1 MWWEKKEMMLDIMIP
16 SWKMMIIMAVV
27 WERDY
32 LSGLLFWC
40 KCSVFSM
47 PLRVKEISLLTDFS
61 DLQKNVFPDAY
72 HTLWVQVSLV
82 TFITF
87 IYTKEDH
94 YLSPQTA
101 FVAIALFNVLRFAI
115 NFAPMIITD
124 VIKVSLM

>member
-1 MWWEKKEMMLDIMIP
+1 M
-16 SWKMMIIMAVV
+16 
-27 WERDY
+27 
-32 LSGLLFWC
+32 
-40 KCSVFSM
+40 
-47 PLRVKEISLLTDFS
+47 
-61 DLQKNVFPDAY
+61 
-72 HTLWVQVSLV
+72 SLV

-124 VIKVSLM
+124 VIKVSLMSCSVMYRLFIKVYV